1 LDKKE
6 LLATLES
13 FGETAVAVAGDLLAD
28 LYVTARPVG
37 LSREAPVMVL
47 RQEDRWVSPGGAANA
62 VGNIL
67 ALSGAAEAVGVV
79 GDDEEGRLLLAALR
93 ERGFS
98 GDAVVTAPGART
110 YTKMRVFAGDLH
122 TVKQQVMR
130 LDSRPGGRVDGPVEQ
145 AVLAAID
152 SVDRHT
158 DAWLV
163 SDYDGDL
170 FTDAVIERLRR
181 AAAGKL
187 MVVDSHRRLA
197 RFAGAACL
205 TPNEAEAAAASGI
218 EITDEKSARE
228 AARRLLE
235 MTGAEWV
242 FLTRGNRGMVITGAD
257 GSFHSVPIVGPQDI
271 VDVAGAGDTVAAV
284 VTVCLANGAEALT
297 AGLLAAY
304 AASVVCMK
312 TGVAAATVEE
322 VAAAIEAHPLPK
334 L

>member
-1 LDKKE
+1 M
-6 LLATLES
+6 LER
-13 FGETAVAVAGDLLAD
+13 FGEATIAVAGDMLAD

-47 RQEDRWVSPGGAANA
+47 AQEDQWISPGGAANA
-62 VGNIL
+62 VSNLL
-67 ALSGAAEAVGVV
+67 ALAGAAEAVGLV
-79 GDDEEGRLLLAALR
+79 GDDEPGRMLAAALA

-98 GDAVVTAPGART
+98 GDGIVTAPAAGT

-130 LDSRPGGRVDGPVEQ
+130 IDVVPDGRMTEAVEA
-145 AVLAAID
+145 AVLEAID
-152 SVDRHT
+152 AADRKA

-170 FTDAVIERLRR
+170 FTDAVIDRLCA

-187 MVVDSHRRLA
+187 MVVDSHKRLA
-197 RFAGAACL
+197 RFTGAACI

-218 EITDEKSARE
+218 DVADDDSALE
-228 AARRLLE
+228 AARHILDD
-235 MTGAEWV
+235 TGARWV
-242 FLTRGNRGMVITGAD
+242 FMTRGNRGMMIAGAD
-257 GSFHSVPIVGPQDI
+257 GFFHSLPIVGPKDI

-284 VTVCLANGAEALT
+284 VALSLANGVAPLS

-312 TGVAAATVEE
+312 TGVATVTVEE
-322 VAAAIEAHPLPK
+322 VAAAIEEYPLPR